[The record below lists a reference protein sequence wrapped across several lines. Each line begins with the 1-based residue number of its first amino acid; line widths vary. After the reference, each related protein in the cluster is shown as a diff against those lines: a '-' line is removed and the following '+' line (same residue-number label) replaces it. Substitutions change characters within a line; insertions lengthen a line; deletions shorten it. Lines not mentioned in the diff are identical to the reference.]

1 MKAVQRILRFDFIE
15 GALAWLAS
23 RYIHI
28 VDFTT
33 RWTITC
39 PPETKALL
47 EQSSPFIGCF
57 WHGRMLLMSQ
67 AWPRKRRFHILI
79 SRHRDGLFI
88 SRSIAH
94 LNIGTISGSPKRGG
108 AAALLTIEQRLNE
121 GDVIGV
127 TPDGPR
133 GPRMR
138 AKNGAVKA
146 AQLSGAPILPV
157 SGSASFCWKVK
168 SWDRFLLVLPFGRGE
183 LIWGEPIYVPTEADD
198 EVLERHR
205 LALERSL
212 NEITAESDRR
222 CGHDPMKPASETET
236 RQKKKERR

>member
-1 MKAVQRILRFDFIE
+1 MKALQQVLRFSAIE

-23 RYIHI
+23 RYIHV
-28 VDFTT
+28 VDLTT

-47 EQSSPFIGCF
+47 DRQSPFIGCF

-108 AAALLTIEQRLNE
+108 AAALLAIEQRLSD

-138 AKNGAVKA
+138 AKSGAIKA
-146 AQLSGAPILPV
+146 AQISGAPILPV
-157 SGSASFCWKVK
+157 SGSASLRCKIK

-183 LIWGEPIYVPTEADD
+183 LIWGDPILVPKDADD
-198 EVLERHR
+198 ATLEACR
-205 LALERSL
+205 LALEASL
-212 NEITAESDRR
+212 NRITAESDRR
-222 CGHDPMKPASETET
+222 CGHMPVEPAPDSEAG
-236 RQKKKERR
+236 QSKKGKR